1 MTKSGVTMNSTKRMI
16 TMNEKL
22 EPSSQEELVTLLR
35 KLEDIS
41 VDMRATCYRVEMLI
55 RKCEKC
61 LANSKEAVK

>member
-1 MTKSGVTMNSTKRMI
+1 VETVGSISKPT
-16 TMNEKL
+16 
-22 EPSSQEELVTLLR
+22 PQEELVTLLR
-35 KLEDIS
+35 KLEGMS